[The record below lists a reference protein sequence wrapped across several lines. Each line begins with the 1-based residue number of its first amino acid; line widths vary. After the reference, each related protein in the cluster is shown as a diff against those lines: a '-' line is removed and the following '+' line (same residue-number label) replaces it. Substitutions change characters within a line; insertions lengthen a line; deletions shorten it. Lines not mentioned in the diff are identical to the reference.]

1 MKKFL
6 LLDFGGVVLKTPF
19 ELRHLAEATLGP
31 LTWAGPFDPAKD
43 PEWRS
48 YQSGEITEREFWA
61 ARAGTYGLDTKQF
74 MRFFYDPAG
83 DHLVRPELAELIA
96 KHRARG
102 GVVGMLTNDLQDF
115 HGPAWKDGIS
125 VVREFD
131 FIIDASITG
140 VLKPLPQAF
149 GFALEAFADPD
160 PADVVFVDD
169 QWININGA
177 AAAGLAAV
185 WFDPTDAVG
194 SVERIHVALGGPAR
208 A

>member
-1 MKKFL
+1 MKKL

-19 ELRHLAEATLGP
+19 ELRHLAEPTLGA
-31 LTWAGPFDPAKD
+31 LLWAGPFDPTND

-61 ARAGTYGLDTKQF
+61 ARAANYGLDTKQF
-74 MRFFYDPAG
+74 MRPFYQPAG
-83 DHLVRPELAELIA
+83 DHLVRPEMAELIA
-96 KHRARG
+96 VHRARG

-149 GFALEAFADPD
+149 GFALEAFGHPD
-160 PADVVFVDD
+160 PSDVVFVDD
-169 QWININGA
+169 QQINITGA
-177 AAAGLAAV
+177 VAVGLSTV
-185 WFDPTDAVG
+185 WFDPTNPAG
-194 SVERIHVALGGPAR
+194 SVQRIWAALDEGAGS
-208 A
+208 